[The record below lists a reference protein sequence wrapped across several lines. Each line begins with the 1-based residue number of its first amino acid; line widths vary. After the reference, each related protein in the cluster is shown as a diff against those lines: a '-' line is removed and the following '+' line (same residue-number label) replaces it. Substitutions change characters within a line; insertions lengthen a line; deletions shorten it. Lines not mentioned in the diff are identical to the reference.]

1 MKGHAMTRSALS
13 VTLLPMLALALTAC
27 GQPATPEPAGPQA
40 PAATIPEAIST
51 PPPATS
57 QAAPAGLEAALRG
70 LHADDGALTYAH
82 ASVDLNGDGTDEV
95 LAYVMGPMVCG
106 SGGCNLYVLAQ
117 EGEGWRVVTR
127 TSVTRTPVS
136 VLTTSTNGWRDL
148 AVSIGG
154 GGAQA
159 GWVRLTYDGRTYPT
173 NPTAPLAAPLDGPPE
188 VTPLIAA
195 EPDARPLP

>member
-1 MKGHAMTRSALS
+1 MIRSAPS
-13 VTLLPMLALALTAC
+13 VSLIPMLALALTAC
-27 GQPATPEPAGPQA
+27 GQAETPVPAPPVAPPATAL
-40 PAATIPEAIST
+40 AATPT

-57 QAAPAGLEAALRG
+57 LAPPAGLEAALRG
-70 LHADDGALTYAH
+70 LHPEDGALTYAQ
-82 ASVDLNGDGTDEV
+82 APIDLNGDGSDEV

-106 SGGCNLYVLAQ
+106 SGGCNLYVLAR
-117 EGEGWRVVTR
+117 EGEDGGEGWRVVTR
-127 TSVTRTPVS
+127 TSVTQTPVG

-173 NPTAPLAAPLDGPPE
+173 NPTASPATPLDGAPDI
-188 VTPLIAA
+188 TPLIAS

>member
-1 MKGHAMTRSALS
+1 MMRSALS
-13 VTLLPMLALALTAC
+13 VALAPVLALALTAC
-27 GQPATPEPAGPQA
+27 GQAETPEPAT
-40 PAATIPEAIST
+40 PAAPPATAAAVAT
-51 PPPATS
+51 PPATS
-57 QAAPAGLEAALRG
+57 QAAPAGLETALRG

-82 ASVDLNGDGTDEV
+82 ASVDLNGDGSDEV

-106 SGGCNLYVLAQ
+106 SGGCNLYVLAR

-127 TSVTRTPVS
+127 TSVTQTPVG
-136 VLTTSTNGWRDL
+136 VLTTSTAGWRDL

-154 GGAQA
+154 GGAEA

-173 NPTAPLAAPLDGPPE
+173 NPTAPPA
-188 VTPLIAA
+188 TPLEGQPDVTTLIAS

>member
-1 MKGHAMTRSALS
+1 MIRSALS
-13 VTLLPMLALALTAC
+13 VSLLPMLALALTAC
-27 GQPATPEPAGPQA
+27 GQPDTPEPAP
-40 PAATIPEAIST
+40 PAA
-51 PPPATS
+51 PPATAPAFTPATPPAAAK
-57 QAAPAGLEAALRG
+57 AAPAGLETALRG

-82 ASVDLNGDGTDEV
+82 AAVDLNGDGTYEV
-95 LAYVMGPMVCG
+95 LAYIMGPMVCG

-127 TSVTRTPVS
+127 TSVTRTPVG
-136 VLTTSTNGWRDL
+136 VLTASTNGWRDL

-154 GGAQA
+154 GGAEA

-173 NPTAPLAAPLDGPPE
+173 NPTAPPATPLDGAPD
-188 VTPLIAA
+188 VTTLIAS

>member
-1 MKGHAMTRSALS
+1 MIRSALS
-13 VTLLPMLALALTAC
+13 VSLAPVLALALTAC
-27 GQPATPEPAGPQA
+27 GQADTPEPATPAAATA
-40 PAATIPEAIST
+40 PAAT
-51 PPPATS
+51 PPATLP
-57 QAAPAGLEAALRG
+57 AAPQATLAGLETALRG
-70 LHADDGALTYAH
+70 LHADDGALTYAS
-82 ASVDLNGDGTDEV
+82 ASVDLNGDGSDEV

-106 SGGCNLYVLAQ
+106 SGGCNLYVLAR

-127 TSVTRTPVS
+127 TSVTQTPVG

-173 NPTAPLAAPLDGPPE
+173 NPTAPPA
-188 VTPLIAA
+188 TPLVGQPDVTTLIAS

>member
-1 MKGHAMTRSALS
+1 MIRSALS
-13 VTLLPMLALALTAC
+13 VSVAPVLALALTAC
-27 GQPATPEPAGPQA
+27 GEADTPEPAA
-40 PAATIPEAIST
+40 PAAATAPDATAAT
-51 PPPATS
+51 PPAAP
-57 QAAPAGLEAALRG
+57 QAAPAGLEAALRA
-70 LHADDGALTYAH
+70 LHADDGALTYAS

-117 EGEGWRVVTR
+117 DGEGWRVVTR
-127 TSVTRTPVS
+127 TSVTQTPVG

-154 GGAQA
+154 GGAEA

-173 NPTAPLAAPLDGPPE
+173 NPTAPPA
-188 VTPLIAA
+188 TPLEGQPDVTTLIAS

>member
-1 MKGHAMTRSALS
+1 MIRSALS
-13 VTLLPMLALALTAC
+13 VSLAPVLALALAAC
-27 GQPATPEPAGPQA
+27 GQAETPEPAAPAAPSATA
-40 PAATIPEAIST
+40 PAATPAA
-51 PPPATS
+51 PPTTS
-57 QAAPAGLEAALRG
+57 QATPAGLETALRG

-106 SGGCNLYVLAQ
+106 SGGCNLYVLAPDGGNG
-117 EGEGWRVVTR
+117 GEGWRVVTR
-127 TSVTRTPVS
+127 TSVTQTPIG
-136 VLTTSTNGWRDL
+136 VLPTSTNGWRDL

-154 GGAQA
+154 GGADA

-173 NPTAPLAAPLDGPPE
+173 NPTAPPATPLDSAPD
-188 VTPLIAA
+188 VTTLIAS

>member
-1 MKGHAMTRSALS
+1 MIRSALS
-13 VTLLPMLALALTAC
+13 VSLAPVLALALTAC
-27 GQPATPEPAGPQA
+27 GQADTPEPATPVAPPATA
-40 PAATIPEAIST
+40 PAAT
-51 PPPATS
+51 PPVPS
-57 QAAPAGLEAALRG
+57 QATPAGLETALRG
-70 LHADDGALTYAH
+70 LHADDGALTYAQ

-106 SGGCNLYVLAQ
+106 SGGCNLYVLAP
-117 EGEGWRVVTR
+117 EGEDGGEGWRVVTR
-127 TSVTRTPVS
+127 TSVTRTPVG

-173 NPTAPLAAPLDGPPE
+173 NPTAPPATPLDGPPD
-188 VTPLIAA
+188 VTPLIASD
-195 EPDARPLP
+195 PDARPLP

>member
-1 MKGHAMTRSALS
+1 MTRSALS
-13 VTLLPMLALALTAC
+13 VSLAPLLALALTAC
-27 GQPATPEPAGPQA
+27 GQAETPEPAT
-40 PAATIPEAIST
+40 PAAPPATAAAAT
-51 PPPATS
+51 PPATS
-57 QAAPAGLEAALRG
+57 QATPAGLETALRG
-70 LHADDGALTYAH
+70 LYADDGALTYAQ
-82 ASVDLNGDGTDEV
+82 AAVDLNGDGSDEV

-127 TSVTRTPVS
+127 TSVTQTPVG

-154 GGAQA
+154 GGAEA
-159 GWVRLTYDGRTYPT
+159 GWVRLTYDGLTYPT
-173 NPTAPLAAPLDGPPE
+173 NPTAPPA
-188 VTPLIAA
+188 TPLEGQPDVTTLIAS

>member
-1 MKGHAMTRSALS
+1 MIRSALS
-13 VTLLPMLALALTAC
+13 VSLLPMLALALAAC
-27 GQPATPEPAGPQA
+27 GQPETPEPATPVA
-40 PAATIPEAIST
+40 PAATA
-51 PPPATS
+51 PAATLPAAS

-82 ASVDLNGDGTDEV
+82 ASVDLNGDGSDEV

-117 EGEGWRVVTR
+117 EGQDGGEGWRVVTR
-127 TSVTRTPVS
+127 TSVTQTPVG

-154 GGAQA
+154 GGGQA

-173 NPTAPLAAPLDGPPE
+173 NPTAPPA
-188 VTPLIAA
+188 TPLEGQPDVTTLIAS

>member
-1 MKGHAMTRSALS
+1 MTRSALS
-13 VTLLPMLALALTAC
+13 VYLAPVLALALTAC
-27 GQPATPEPAGPQA
+27 GQAETPEPATPAAATA
-40 PAATIPEAIST
+40 PAAT
-51 PPPATS
+51 PPATPPVTS
-57 QAAPAGLEAALRG
+57 QTPPAGLETALRG
-70 LHADDGALTYAH
+70 LHADDGALTYAS

-106 SGGCNLYVLAQ
+106 SGGCNLYVLAR

-127 TSVTRTPVS
+127 TSVTQTPVG
-136 VLTTSTNGWRDL
+136 VLTSSTNGWRDL

-173 NPTAPLAAPLDGPPE
+173 NPTAPPA
-188 VTPLIAA
+188 TPLEGQPDVTTLIAS

>member
-1 MKGHAMTRSALS
+1 MIRSALS
-13 VTLLPMLALALTAC
+13 VSLAPVLALALTAC
-27 GQPATPEPAGPQA
+27 GQADTPEPAPPVAQPA
-40 PAATIPEAIST
+40 TTAATT
-51 PPPATS
+51 PPATPPAAP
-57 QAAPAGLEAALRG
+57 QAAPAGLETALRG

-82 ASVDLNGDGTDEV
+82 ASVDLNGDGSDEV

-106 SGGCNLYVLAQ
+106 SGGCNLYVLAP
-117 EGEGWRVVTR
+117 EGEDGGEGWRVVTR
-127 TSVTRTPVS
+127 TSVTQTPVG

-173 NPTAPLAAPLDGPPE
+173 NPTAPPA
-188 VTPLIAA
+188 TPLEGQPDVTTLIAS

>member
-1 MKGHAMTRSALS
+1 MIRSALS
-13 VTLLPMLALALTAC
+13 VSLASVLALALTAC
-27 GQPATPEPAGPQA
+27 GQADTPEPAPPAPPAATA
-40 PAATIPEAIST
+40 PAATPAT
-51 PPPATS
+51 PPATS

-70 LHADDGALTYAH
+70 LHPDDGALTYAQ
-82 ASVDLNGDGTDEV
+82 ASVDLNGDGTGEV

-106 SGGCNLYVLAQ
+106 SGGCNLYVLAP
-117 EGEGWRVVTR
+117 EGEDGGEGWRVVTR
-127 TSVTRTPVS
+127 TSVTRTPVG

-173 NPTAPLAAPLDGPPE
+173 NPTAPPA
-188 VTPLIAA
+188 TPLKGQPDVTTLIAS

>member
-1 MKGHAMTRSALS
+1 MTRSALS
-13 VTLLPMLALALTAC
+13 VSLIPVLALALAAC
-27 GQPATPEPAGPQA
+27 GQAETPEPA
-40 PAATIPEAIST
+40 T
-51 PPPATS
+51 PPATAAAATPQATP
-57 QAAPAGLEAALRG
+57 QAAPAGLETALRG
-70 LHADDGALTYAH
+70 LHADDGALTYAQ
-82 ASVDLNGDGTDEV
+82 ASVDLNGDGSDEV

-106 SGGCNLYVLAQ
+106 SGGCNLYVLAR

-127 TSVTRTPVS
+127 TSVTQTPVG

-154 GGAQA
+154 GGVEA

-173 NPTAPLAAPLDGPPE
+173 NPTAPPA
-188 VTPLIAA
+188 TPLEGQPDVTTLIAS

>member
-1 MKGHAMTRSALS
+1 MIRPALS
-13 VTLLPMLALALTAC
+13 VSLLPMLALALTAC
-27 GQPATPEPAGPQA
+27 GQADTPEPATPATPAATA
-40 PAATIPEAIST
+40 PAATPAT
-51 PPPATS
+51 PPVPS
-57 QAAPAGLEAALRG
+57 QAAPAGLETALRG

-82 ASVDLNGDGTDEV
+82 AYVDLNGDGTDEV

-106 SGGCNLYVLAQ
+106 SGGCNLYVLAP
-117 EGEGWRVVTR
+117 EGEDGGEGWRVVTR
-127 TSVTRTPVS
+127 TSVTRTPVG

-173 NPTAPLAAPLDGPPE
+173 NPTAPPATPLDGAPD
-188 VTPLIAA
+188 VTTLIASD
-195 EPDARPLP
+195 PDARPLP

>member
-1 MKGHAMTRSALS
+1 MTRSALS
-13 VTLLPMLALALTAC
+13 VSLAPMLALALTAC
-27 GQPATPEPAGPQA
+27 GQADTPEPAPPVA
-40 PAATIPEAIST
+40 PAATAPAAA
-51 PPPATS
+51 PPATS
-57 QAAPAGLEAALRG
+57 QAAPAGLETALRG

-82 ASVDLNGDGTDEV
+82 ASVDLNGDGTAEV

-106 SGGCNLYVLAQ
+106 SGGCNLYVMAP
-117 EGEGWRVVTR
+117 EGEDGGDGWRVVTR
-127 TSVTRTPVS
+127 TSVTRTPVG
-136 VLTTSTNGWRDL
+136 VLNTSTNGWRDL

-173 NPTAPLAAPLDGPPE
+173 NPTVPPAAPLDGPPD
-188 VTPLIAA
+188 VTPLIAS

>member
-1 MKGHAMTRSALS
+1 MIRSALS
-13 VTLLPMLALALTAC
+13 VSLLPMLALALTAC
-27 GQPATPEPAGPQA
+27 GQPDTPEPAPPAAPPATA
-40 PAATIPEAIST
+40 PAFTPAT
-51 PPPATS
+51 PPATS
-57 QAAPAGLEAALRG
+57 QAAPAGLETALRG

-106 SGGCNLYVLAQ
+106 SGGCNLYVLAPDGGNG
-117 EGEGWRVVTR
+117 GEGWRVVTR
-127 TSVTRTPVS
+127 TSVTRTPVG

-154 GGAQA
+154 GGADA

-173 NPTAPLAAPLDGPPE
+173 NPTAPPATPLDGAPD
-188 VTPLIAA
+188 VTPLIAS

>member
-1 MKGHAMTRSALS
+1 MIRSALS
-13 VTLLPMLALALTAC
+13 VSLAPVLAFALTAC
-27 GQPATPEPAGPQA
+27 GQADTPEPAPPAAPPAVA
-40 PAATIPEAIST
+40 PAAT
-51 PPPATS
+51 PPATS
-57 QAAPAGLEAALRG
+57 QATPAGLETALRG

-106 SGGCNLYVLAQ
+106 SGGCNLYVLEPQ
-117 EGEGWRVVTR
+117 GEDGGEGWRVVTR
-127 TSVTRTPVS
+127 TSVTRTPVG

-173 NPTAPLAAPLDGPPE
+173 NPTAPPA
-188 VTPLIAA
+188 TPLEGQPGVTTLIAS

>member
-1 MKGHAMTRSALS
+1 
-13 VTLLPMLALALTAC
+13 
-27 GQPATPEPAGPQA
+27 
-40 PAATIPEAIST
+40 PAATQTT
-51 PPPATS
+51 P

-70 LHADDGALTYAH
+70 LHADDGALTYAQ
-82 ASVDLNGDGTDEV
+82 APVDLNGDGSDEV

-117 EGEGWRVVTR
+117 QGEGEGWRVVTR
-127 TSVTRTPVS
+127 TSVTQTPVG

-154 GGAQA
+154 GGAEA

-173 NPTAPLAAPLDGPPE
+173 NPTAPPATPLDGQPD
-188 VTPLIAA
+188 VTTLIAS

>member
-1 MKGHAMTRSALS
+1 MIRSALS
-13 VTLLPMLALALTAC
+13 VSLLPMLALALTAC
-27 GQPATPEPAGPQA
+27 GQPDAPEPAPPVAQPAAA
-40 PAATIPEAIST
+40 PAVTPAT
-51 PPPATS
+51 PPVPT
-57 QAAPAGLEAALRG
+57 QAAPAGLETALRG

-106 SGGCNLYVLAQ
+106 SGGCNLYVLAPDGGNG
-117 EGEGWRVVTR
+117 GEGWRVVTR
-127 TSVTRTPVS
+127 TSVTQTPVG

-154 GGAQA
+154 GGAEA
-159 GWVRLTYDGRTYPT
+159 GWVRLTYDGRTYQT
-173 NPTAPLAAPLDGPPE
+173 NPTAPPATPLDGAPD
-188 VTPLIAA
+188 VTPLIAS

>member
-1 MKGHAMTRSALS
+1 MTRSALS
-13 VTLLPMLALALTAC
+13 VSLLPMLALALTAC
-27 GQPATPEPAGPQA
+27 GQAETPEPAPPVAQPA
-40 PAATIPEAIST
+40 TTAAATLAT
-51 PPPATS
+51 PPTTS

-70 LHADDGALTYAH
+70 QHADDGGLTYAS
-82 ASVDLNGDGTDEV
+82 ASVDLNGDGTDEI

-106 SGGCNLYVLAQ
+106 SGGCNIYVLAR

-127 TSVTRTPVS
+127 TSVTQTPVG

-154 GGAQA
+154 GGAEA

-173 NPTAPLAAPLDGPPE
+173 NPTAPPAIPLDGAPD
-188 VTPLIAA
+188 VTPLIAS